1 MYVKHWRSNTASANS
16 EGKGKGRERCSERVE
31 RHRERKKERDRGR
44 QRKLVAQQN
53 VYTHIEGPHYA
64 ALCVK
69 EQEVVGGGGKRG
81 L

>member
-16 EGKGKGRERCSERVE
+16 KGKGKGRERCSERVE
-31 RHRERKKERDRGR
+31 RHRERKKERERGR
-44 QRKLVAQQN
+44 QRKLVAEQN
-53 VYTHIEGPHYA
+53 VYPHYA